1 MALQFSH
8 DRVGSVS
15 RELDTAFGVETVDGL
30 YEPQGSH
37 LHEIVQRLAAVG
49 ETPGK
54 VFRQSQMR
62 GYKLIAQRRVAFVR
76 EGYKLFP

>member
-1 MALQFSH
+1 LHKVLKRFPP
-8 DRVGSVS
+8 VGK
-15 RELDTAFGVETVDGL
+15 TA
-30 YEPQGSH
+30 
-37 LHEIVQRLAAVG
+37 
-49 ETPGK
+49 GK